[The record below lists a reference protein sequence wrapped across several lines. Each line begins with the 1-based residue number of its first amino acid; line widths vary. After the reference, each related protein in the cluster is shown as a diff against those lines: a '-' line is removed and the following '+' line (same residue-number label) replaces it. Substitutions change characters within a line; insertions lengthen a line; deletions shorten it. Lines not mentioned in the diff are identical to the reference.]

1 MTTARQLAVVWGVT
15 PIVIENLKNFDD
27 MVAEA
32 KKAVL
37 EQNLA
42 KEGDNVVIT
51 AGIPFGKAGTTN
63 MLYVLNI

>member
-1 MTTARQLAVVWGVT
+1 MA
-15 PIVIENLKNFDD
+15 
-27 MVAEA
+27 AEA

-37 EQNLA
+37 DQKLA
-42 KEGDNVVIT
+42 KEGDNVVVT